1 VFICLEV
8 MMIVVAVFIC
18 LEVCLEVMMIMVVI
32 AARGPRSHAFL
43 NLFLLETLV
52 SLCVQNIK

>member
-1 VFICLEV
+1 
-8 MMIVVAVFIC
+8 MIVVAVFIC